1 MKKGSIAFLLLV
13 VFAGSGFA
21 KDISFKWG
29 IIERLRQEYL
39 KNWKDME
46 NSTGENDNYF
56 RIRTSIWGKLDF
68 DSQFSVYA
76 KLTNE
81 FKPYVTPSKR
91 GDIHE
96 LVFDNLYVD
105 LKNIFDSPWSLRI
118 GRQNIIYGEGFLF
131 IDGTP
136 LDGSR
141 TIYYNAIKA
150 TFARDKLRIDFLGVD
165 SPRQDEYFPIVN
177 NRNKNLVEAKE
188 RGIGY
193 YAQYDINEN
202 WHLEQYYFYKTEK
215 NYKKIKKGVVIET
228 FQKTKLNTIGG
239 RIVYKNSPW
248 RIRSELAY
256 QFGDY
261 GTNDRE
267 GLGGYGF
274 VDYTLQD
281 VKFTPTV
288 TIGGVY
294 LSGDDPSTSD
304 NESWDPLFSRW
315 PYKSELYCYI
325 LSMEKSIAYW
335 ANMQLYKLGL
345 NLKPTEKDSLDLAYM
360 YLRANEN
367 TYASQPA
374 FSNDGKERGHIL
386 QLIWKHTFNKN
397 LSGHIQIEYFHPGD
411 YYVDTAD
418 DALFLRWQLLYK
430 F

>member
-1 MKKGSIAFLLLV
+1 MKKSCWLLLGLSLLATV
-13 VFAGSGFA
+13 AFA
-21 KDISFKWG
+21 KDVSFKWG

-39 KNWKDME
+39 KDWNDLE
-46 NSTGENDNYF
+46 SSTGDNYNYF
-56 RIRTSIWGKLDF
+56 RIRTSVWGNLDF
-68 DSQFSVYA
+68 GSQFSMYA

-81 FKPYVTPSKR
+81 FKPYVTPSTR
-91 GDIHE
+91 GDINE

-150 TFARDKLRIDFLGVD
+150 TLNLDKLKIDFLGIIN
-165 SPRQDEYFPIVN
+165 PRQDEFLPVVN
-177 NRNKNLVEAKE
+177 NRNRSLAEQKE
-188 RGIGY
+188 EGFGY
-193 YAQYDINEN
+193 YAQYEPNAN
-202 WHLEQYYFYKTEK
+202 WHWEQYYFYKKEDER
-215 NYKKIKKGVVIET
+215 ISPE
-228 FQKTKLNTIGG
+228 TKLNTLGG
-239 RIVYKNSPW
+239 RLVYKNSPW
-248 RIRSELAY
+248 QIRSELAY

-261 GTNDRE
+261 GANDRE

-274 VDYTLQD
+274 VDYTFED
-281 VKFTPTV
+281 MKFTPTL
-288 TIGGVY
+288 TAGGVY
-294 LSGDDPSTSD
+294 LSGDDPNTSD

-315 PYKSELYCYI
+315 PYRSELYCYI
-325 LSMEKSIAYW
+325 LKMEGNLIAYW

-345 NLKPTEKDSLDLAYM
+345 NLKPTKKDSVDLAYM
-360 YLRANEN
+360 YLKANEN
-367 TYASQPA
+367 TYRSNSA

-386 QLIWKHTFNKN
+386 QLIWKHTFNEN
-397 LSGHIQIEYFHPGD
+397 LSGHIQFEYFHPGD

>member
-1 MKKGSIAFLLLV
+1 MKKACGLVLALSLV
-13 VFAGSGFA
+13 VFVAAAFA
-21 KDISFKWG
+21 KDVSFKWG

-39 KNWKDME
+39 RNWNDLE
-46 NSTGENDNYF
+46 NSTGKNYNYF
-56 RIRTSIWGKLDF
+56 RIRTSIWGRLDF
-68 DSQFSVYA
+68 DSQYSIYA

-81 FKPYVTPSKR
+81 FKPYVTPSRR

-96 LVFDNLYVD
+96 MVVDNLYLD
-105 LKNIFDSPWSLRI
+105 LKNIFDSPLSLRI

-150 TFARDKLRIDFLGVD
+150 TLAWEKLKIDFLGIIN
-165 SPRQDEYFPIVN
+165 PRQDEFFPVIN
-177 NRNKNLVEAKE
+177 NRNKSLAEQKE
-188 RGIGY
+188 QGFGY
-193 YAQYDINEN
+193 YAQYDPDAR
-202 WHLEQYYFYKTEK
+202 WHLEQYYFYKDERSTPE
-215 NYKKIKKGVVIET
+215 
-228 FQKTKLNTIGG
+228 TKLNTIGA
-239 RIVYKNSPW
+239 RVVYKNSPW
-248 RIRSELAY
+248 RVRSELAY

-261 GTNDRE
+261 GSNDRE

-274 VDYTLQD
+274 VDYTFQD
-281 VKFTPTV
+281 VKFTPTL

-294 LSGDDPSTSD
+294 LSGDDPNTSD

-345 NLKPTEKDSLDLAYM
+345 NLKPGNKDSVDLAYM

-367 TYASQPA
+367 TYASKSA

-386 QLIWKHTFNKN
+386 QLIWKHVFNEN
-397 LSGHIQIEYFHPGD
+397 LSGHIQVEYFHPGD

>member
-1 MKKGSIAFLLLV
+1 MKKACGLILALSLV
-13 VFAGSGFA
+13 VFGVNAFA
-21 KDISFKWG
+21 KDVSFKWG

-39 KNWKDME
+39 KNWDDLE
-46 NSTGENDNYF
+46 NSSGKNPNYF
-56 RIRTSIWGKLDF
+56 RVRSSIWGEWDF
-68 DSQFSVYA
+68 DSQYSIYV

-81 FKPYVTPSKR
+81 FKSYITPTTTGSTK

-96 LVFDNLYVD
+96 MVVDNLYLD
-105 LKNIFDSPWSLRI
+105 LKNIFDSPLSLRI

-150 TFARDKLRIDFLGVD
+150 TLDLEKLKIDFLGIIN
-165 SPRQDEYFPIVN
+165 PRQDEFFPVIN
-177 NRNKNLVEAKE
+177 NRNKNLAEQKE
-188 RGIGY
+188 QGFGY
-193 YAQYDINEN
+193 YAQYDPDDN
-202 WHLEQYYFYKTEK
+202 WHLEQYYFYKKEDQRSSP
-215 NYKKIKKGVVIET
+215 E
-228 FQKTKLNTIGG
+228 TKLNTIGG
-239 RIVYKNSPW
+239 RVVYKNSPW
-248 RIRSELAY
+248 RVRSELAY

-261 GTNDRE
+261 GPNDRE

-274 VDYTLQD
+274 VDYTFQD
-281 VKFTPTV
+281 VKFTPTL

-294 LSGDDPSTSD
+294 LSGDDPDTSD

-335 ANMQLYKLGL
+335 TNMQLYKLGL
-345 NLKPTEKDSLDLAYM
+345 NLKPSDKDSIDLAYM

-367 TYASQPA
+367 TYASKSA
-374 FSNDGKERGHIL
+374 FSDDGKERGHIL
-386 QLIWKHTFNKN
+386 QLIWEHVFNKN
-397 LSGHIQIEYFHPGD
+397 LSGHIQVEYFHPGD

>member
-1 MKKGSIAFLLLV
+1 MKKGCWLLVGLNLLASIAL
-13 VFAGSGFA
+13 A
-21 KDISFKWG
+21 KDVSFQWG

-39 KNWKDME
+39 KDWNDLE
-46 NSTGENDNYF
+46 SSTGDNYNYF
-56 RIRTSIWGKLDF
+56 RVRTSIWGKLDF
-68 DSQFSVYA
+68 DSQFSIYA

-81 FKPYVTPSKR
+81 FKPYVTPSR
-91 GDIHE
+91 SGDIHE

-150 TFARDKLRIDFLGVD
+150 TLNLDKLKIDFLGIIN
-165 SPRQDEYFPIVN
+165 PRQDEFLPVVN
-177 NRNKNLVEAKE
+177 NRNKSLAEQKE
-188 RGIGY
+188 EGFGY
-193 YAQYDINEN
+193 YAQYDPNTN
-202 WHLEQYYFYKTEK
+202 WHWEQYYFYKKED
-215 NYKKIKKGVVIET
+215 ERSSP
-228 FQKTKLNTIGG
+228 QTKLNTIGG
-239 RIVYKNSPW
+239 RLVYKNSPW
-248 RIRSELAY
+248 QIRSELAY

-261 GTNDRE
+261 GSYDRE

-288 TIGGVY
+288 TVGGVY

-345 NLKPTEKDSLDLAYM
+345 NLKPTDKDSVDLAYM

-367 TYASQPA
+367 TYASKSA

-386 QLIWKHTFNKN
+386 QIIWKHTFNKN

-418 DALFLRWQLLYK
+418 DALFFRWQLLYK

>member
-1 MKKGSIAFLLLV
+1 MKKGCWLLVGLNLLASIAL
-13 VFAGSGFA
+13 A
-21 KDISFKWG
+21 KDVSFQWG

-39 KNWKDME
+39 KDWNDLE
-46 NSTGENDNYF
+46 SSTGDNYNYF
-56 RIRTSIWGKLDF
+56 RVRTSIWGKLDF
-68 DSQFSVYA
+68 DSQFSIYA

-81 FKPYVTPSKR
+81 FKPYITPSR
-91 GDIHE
+91 SGDIHE

-150 TFARDKLRIDFLGVD
+150 TLNLDKLKIDFLGIIN
-165 SPRQDEYFPIVN
+165 PRQDEFLPVVN
-177 NRNKNLVEAKE
+177 NRNKSLAEQKE
-188 RGIGY
+188 EGFGY
-193 YAQYDINEN
+193 YAQYDPNTN
-202 WHLEQYYFYKTEK
+202 WHWEQYYFYKKED
-215 NYKKIKKGVVIET
+215 ERSSP
-228 FQKTKLNTIGG
+228 QTKLNTIGG
-239 RIVYKNSPW
+239 RLVYKNSPW
-248 RIRSELAY
+248 QIRSELAY

-261 GTNDRE
+261 GSYDRE

-288 TIGGVY
+288 TVGGVY

-345 NLKPTEKDSLDLAYM
+345 NLKPTDKDSVDLAYM

-367 TYASQPA
+367 TYASKSA

-386 QLIWKHTFNKN
+386 QIIWKHTFNKN

-418 DALFLRWQLLYK
+418 DALFFRWQLLYK

>member
-1 MKKGSIAFLLLV
+1 MKKSSIAFLLLV

-46 NSTGENDNYF
+46 NSTEVDDPRNYF

-81 FKPYVTPSKR
+81 FKPYVTPSKS

-105 LKNIFDSPWSLRI
+105 LKNIFDSPWNLRI

-150 TFARDKLRIDFLGVD
+150 TLNLDKLKIDFLGIIN
-165 SPRQDEYFPIVN
+165 PRQDEFLPRVN
-177 NRNKNLVEAKE
+177 NRNKSLAEQKE
-188 RGIGY
+188 EGFGY
-193 YAQYDINEN
+193 YAQYDPNAN
-202 WHLEQYYFYKTEK
+202 WHGEQYYFYKKED
-215 NYKKIKKGVVIET
+215 ERSSP
-228 FQKTKLNTIGG
+228 QTKLNTIGG
-239 RIVYKNSPW
+239 RLVYKNFPW
-248 RIRSELAY
+248 QIRTELAY

-261 GTNDRE
+261 GSYDRE

-325 LSMEKSIAYW
+325 LSMEKAIAYW

-345 NLKPTEKDSLDLAYM
+345 NLKPTDKDSLDLAYM

-367 TYASQPA
+367 TYASKSA

>member
-1 MKKGSIAFLLLV
+1 MKKGSIVFLLLV

-29 IIERLRQEYL
+29 VIERLRQEYL

-193 YAQYDINEN
+193 YAQYDINEISLAKPLPAN
-202 WHLEQYYFYKTEK
+202 T
-215 NYKKIKKGVVIET
+215 T
-228 FQKTKLNTIGG
+228 SRRNTILPFF
-239 RIVYKNSPW
+239 IP
-248 RIRSELAY
+248 
-256 QFGDY
+256 
-261 GTNDRE
+261 
-267 GLGGYGF
+267 
-274 VDYTLQD
+274 
-281 VKFTPTV
+281 
-288 TIGGVY
+288 Y
-294 LSGDDPSTSD
+294 L
-304 NESWDPLFSRW
+304 L
-315 PYKSELYCYI
+315 
-325 LSMEKSIAYW
+325 
-335 ANMQLYKLGL
+335 
-345 NLKPTEKDSLDLAYM
+345 
-360 YLRANEN
+360 
-367 TYASQPA
+367 
-374 FSNDGKERGHIL
+374 
-386 QLIWKHTFNKN
+386 
-397 LSGHIQIEYFHPGD
+397 
-411 YYVDTAD
+411 
-418 DALFLRWQLLYK
+418 
-430 F
+430 

>member
-81 FKPYVTPSKR
+81 FKPYVTPSKS

-150 TFARDKLRIDFLGVD
+150 TLNLDKLK
-165 SPRQDEYFPIVN
+165 IVHFY
-177 NRNKNLVEAKE
+177 LMPLSH
-188 RGIGY
+188 I
-193 YAQYDINEN
+193 
-202 WHLEQYYFYKTEK
+202 HLK
-215 NYKKIKKGVVIET
+215 
-228 FQKTKLNTIGG
+228 
-239 RIVYKNSPW
+239 
-248 RIRSELAY
+248 
-256 QFGDY
+256 
-261 GTNDRE
+261 
-267 GLGGYGF
+267 
-274 VDYTLQD
+274 
-281 VKFTPTV
+281 
-288 TIGGVY
+288 
-294 LSGDDPSTSD
+294 
-304 NESWDPLFSRW
+304 
-315 PYKSELYCYI
+315 
-325 LSMEKSIAYW
+325 
-335 ANMQLYKLGL
+335 
-345 NLKPTEKDSLDLAYM
+345 
-360 YLRANEN
+360 
-367 TYASQPA
+367 
-374 FSNDGKERGHIL
+374 
-386 QLIWKHTFNKN
+386 
-397 LSGHIQIEYFHPGD
+397 
-411 YYVDTAD
+411 
-418 DALFLRWQLLYK
+418 
-430 F
+430 